1 MKVIDEILQEWSYRC
16 HDGIVDINDPKK
28 KAILDQILKENNID
42 EIELNEDDKIKVGS
56 NVAVIKYGPGVIS
69 KVYDDF
75 EEYEVKLSNGK
86 KVTVPFRNVQL
97 IQSSSPG
104 EKGQEITAISAL
116 DSFENFILDKYAVP
130 GQKISG
136 LNNLYSAIN
145 SSPQKEKLLKLI
157 EKSGNKKLTPGKTS
171 ISDIDNELFD
181 LIMSYVKLDNG
192 DASELWFAIMFD
204 GKAKGGVASEEG
216 IESDVEVG
224 NQGISIKNY
233 KKIGN
238 IDFGA
243 LPKNELKELKIITNL
258 LVILTGAEFTAG
270 LTRNSLNKLLKI
282 LISESFQNDLKQ
294 ILEIGKDTQIKA
306 LKNIYN
312 RIVTLLPNGN
322 TEELVDSFVEDI
334 NRLIA
339 NKIKK
344 VQWWAVIIGKN
355 DLYLEPSSV
364 IADKITSKEGQLSPT
379 INQIKGNNLFVNG
392 NLLFN
397 KEEE

>member
-1 MKVIDEILQEWSYRC
+1 MKVIDNILLEWAYRC
-16 HDGIVDINDPKK
+16 PDGIVNINDPAK

-42 EIELNEDDKIKVGS
+42 KIELNEAEADKIKVGS
-56 NVAVIKYGPGVIS
+56 KVAVIKYGPGVVVDIN
-69 KVYDDF
+69 DDF
-75 EEYEVKLSNGK
+75 EEYTVKLLSNK
-86 KVTVPFRNVQL
+86 KEVTVPFKNVQL
-97 IQSSSPG
+97 RQSPAE
-104 EKGQEITAISAL
+104 EKGQEIATL

-136 LNNLYSAIN
+136 LNNLYYAIL
-145 SSPQKEKLLKLI
+145 SSPQKERLLELI
-157 EKSGNKKLTPGKTS
+157 KKSGNKKLTPGKTS
-171 ISDIDNELFD
+171 ISDIDNELFN
-181 LIMSYVKLDNG
+181 LIMSYIKLDNG
-192 DASELWFAIMFD
+192 DASELWFAIMFN

-224 NQGISIKNY
+224 NQGVSIKNY

-282 LISESFQNDLKQ
+282 LNSESFQEDLKQ

-306 LKNIYN
+306 LKNIYD
-312 RIVTLLPNGN
+312 RIITLLPNGN
-322 TEELVDSFVEDI
+322 TEELVDTFVEDI
-334 NRLIA
+334 NKLIA

-364 IADKITSKEGQLSPT
+364 IANRITSKEGQLSPVV
-379 INQIKGNNLFVNG
+379 NQIKGNNLFVNG